1 VIVQIDRGGE
11 LLREHGDAAVEQYV
25 EQLAR
30 ALSSAVRQTDIA
42 VKYTAWSLV
51 FVLPN
56 TSLENARAL
65 AEKLRQVAATV
76 TPPWGE
82 QDLTASAIVAEAS
95 SRPGDETEDRVTE
108 WINRVEAGLD
118 EARHKGGNVLV
129 PLATP

>member
-1 VIVQIDRGGE
+1 MHINRGGD
-11 LLREHGDAAVEQYV
+11 LLRQHGDAAVDQYV

-76 TPPWGE
+76 HPSWDG

-108 WINRVEAGLD
+108 WINRAEAGID
-118 EARHKGGNVLV
+118 EARQRGGNILV